1 MSGMSGMGAH
11 SPWRTMRS
19 FSTDP
24 ANKGKEIPAGTWKR
38 VVGYSDPYRRD
49 LTIFVALVVLSAA
62 AGVATPVLAG
72 DIVNV
77 ISSRSGTAGAV
88 IRLAS
93 IIAGLA
99 VFDALMS
106 LAQRWYSARI
116 GEGVI
121 YDLRT
126 QVYGHVQQMS
136 IAFFTRAQTG
146 ALVSRLNSDVLG
158 AQRAF
163 TSVLSGVISNVVGL
177 ILTVAVMLTLSWQ
190 ITVMSLVL
198 VPVFVFPARIVGRRL
213 QKITRESY
221 DLNASMSTTMTE
233 RFNVAGAMLVA
244 LFGRPDQEAESFRGR
259 AGRVRD
265 IGVISAMYGRVF
277 LAALTLVASLAGALV
292 YGVGGVLAVRGSLD
306 AGTVVSL
313 ALLLSR
319 LYGPLT
325 ALSNI
330 RVDVMSAL
338 VSFDRVFEV
347 LDLAPGIEERP
358 DAVVLPEGSRSLE
371 FDNVRFTYPSGDQ
384 VSLASLEDIAVL
396 DSKTATPVLHGVSF
410 SAAAGE
416 LIALVGQSGAG
427 KTTIANLIPRL
438 YDVSSGA
445 VLIGGSDIRQ
455 VTLQSLRSRIGM
467 VTQDAH
473 LFHDTIRANLAY
485 ANPGA
490 TDQQMRAA
498 ISDAQLLGLLESL
511 PDGLDTV
518 VGDRGHRL
526 SGGEKQR
533 MAIARLMLKGPDIV
547 ILDEA
552 TAHLDSE
559 SEAAVQLAL
568 ESALEGR
575 TSLVI
580 AHRLSTIRRA
590 DQILVVE
597 GGRIVE
603 SGRHDEL
610 LAAGTRYADLYRT
623 QFAGQEAQQA
633 RPVSR

>member
-1 MSGMSGMGAH
+1 MTSMGH
-11 SPWRTMRS
+11 MGSVSSWRAMRS
-19 FSTDP
+19 FSNDP
-24 ANKGKEIPAGTWKR
+24 ANKDKDIPAGTWKR
-38 VVGYSDPYRRD
+38 VIGYASPYRRD
-49 LTIFVALVVLSAA
+49 LTLFIGLVVLAA
-62 AGVATPVLAG
+62 IAGVATPVLAG

-77 ISSRSGTAGAV
+77 ISSDSGTTGTV

-126 QVYGHVQQMS
+126 QVYEHVQQMS

-163 TSVLSGVISNVVGL
+163 TSVLSGVISNIVGL
-177 ILTVAVMLTLSWQ
+177 VLTVAVMLTLSWQ
-190 ITVMSLVL
+190 ITLMSLVL
-198 VPVFVFPARIVGRRL
+198 LPVFIFPARIVGQRL

-221 DLNASMSTTMTE
+221 DLNASMNATMTE
-233 RFNVAGAMLVA
+233 RFNVAGALLVA
-244 LFGRPDQEAESFRGR
+244 LFGRPEQEAESFRGR

-265 IGVISAMYGRVF
+265 IGIVSAMYGRIFFV
-277 LAALTLVASLAGALV
+277 ALTLVASLAGALV
-292 YGVGGVLAVRGSLD
+292 YGVGGVLAVQGNLD

-347 LDLAPGIEERP
+347 LGLAPGIEERP
-358 DAVVLPEGSRSLE
+358 DARQLRAGSRSLE
-371 FDNVRFTYPSGDQ
+371 FDDVHFTYPSGEQ
-384 VSLASLEDIAVL
+384 VSLASLEDIAVV

-410 SAAAGE
+410 NAAPGD

-427 KTTIANLIPRL
+427 KTTIANLLPRL
-438 YDVSSGA
+438 YDVTSGA
-445 VLIGGSDIRQ
+445 VLIGGVDVRE

-485 ANPGA
+485 ARPEA
-490 TDQQMRAA
+490 TDQQMLIA
-498 ISDAQLLGLLESL
+498 IGDAQLAGLLESL

-533 MAIARLMLKGPDIV
+533 MAIARLLLKEPDIV

-568 ESALEGR
+568 ESALADR

-597 GGRIVE
+597 NGRIVE
-603 SGRHDEL
+603 SGRHEEL
-610 LAAGTRYADLYRT
+610 LAKGARYADLYRT
-623 QFAGQEAQQA
+623 QFAAQEPRSIAA
-633 RPVSR
+633 T

>member
-1 MSGMSGMGAH
+1 
-11 SPWRTMRS
+11 MRS
-19 FSTDP
+19 FSSDP
-24 ANKGKEIPAGTWKR
+24 ANKDKDIPAGTWRR
-38 VVGYSDPYRRD
+38 VIGYATPYRRD
-49 LTIFVALVVLSAA
+49 LIIFVGLVVLAA
-62 AGVATPVLAG
+62 IAGVATPVLAG

-77 ISSRSGTAGAV
+77 ISSDSGTTGAV

-126 QVYGHVQQMS
+126 QVYEHVQQMS

-163 TSVLSGVISNVVGL
+163 TSVLSGVISNIVGL
-177 ILTVAVMLTLSWQ
+177 VLTVGVMLTLSWQ
-190 ITVMSLVL
+190 ITLMSLVL
-198 VPVFVFPARIVGRRL
+198 LPVFIFPARIVGRRL

-221 DLNASMSTTMTE
+221 DLNASMNATMTE
-233 RFNVAGAMLVA
+233 RFNVAGALLVA
-244 LFGRPDQEAESFRGR
+244 LFGRPQQEADSFRGR

-265 IGVISAMYGRVF
+265 IGIVSAMYGRIFFV
-277 LAALTLVASLAGALV
+277 ALTLVASLAAALV
-292 YGVGGVLAVRGSLD
+292 YGVGGVLAVQGDLD

-347 LDLAPGIEERP
+347 LDLKPGIEEHPRA
-358 DAVVLPEGSRSLE
+358 AVLAPGSRSLE
-371 FDNVRFTYPSGDQ
+371 FDDVHFTYPSGEE
-384 VSLASLEDIAVL
+384 VSLASLEDVAII
-396 DSKTATPVLHGVSF
+396 DSKTSTPVLHGVSF
-410 SAAAGE
+410 QAAPGE

-438 YDVSSGA
+438 YDVTSGA
-445 VLIGGSDIRQ
+445 VLVGGIDIRR
-455 VTLQSLRSRIGM
+455 VTLASLRSRIGM

-485 ANPGA
+485 ARPEA
-490 TDQQMRAA
+490 TDDEMRLA
-498 ISDAQLLGLLESL
+498 IRDAQLQGLLESL

-533 MAIARLMLKGPDIV
+533 MAIARLLLKEPDIV

-559 SEAAVQLAL
+559 SEAGVQRAL
-568 ESALEGR
+568 ESALIGR

-597 GGRIVE
+597 NGRIVE
-603 SGRHDEL
+603 AGHHQEL
-610 LAAGTRYADLYRT
+610 LAAGSRYADLYQT
-623 QFAGQEAQQA
+623 QFADQEP
-633 RPVSR
+633 RPIAAI

>member
-1 MSGMSGMGAH
+1 MTSMGH
-11 SPWRTMRS
+11 MGSVSSWRAMRS
-19 FSTDP
+19 FSNDP
-24 ANKGKEIPAGTWKR
+24 ANKDKDIPAGTWKR
-38 VVGYSDPYRRD
+38 VIGYASPYRRD
-49 LTIFVALVVLSAA
+49 LTLFIGLVVLAA
-62 AGVATPVLAG
+62 IAGVATPVLAG

-77 ISSRSGTAGAV
+77 ISSDSGTTGTV

-126 QVYGHVQQMS
+126 QVYEHVQQMS

-163 TSVLSGVISNVVGL
+163 TSVLSGVISNIVGL
-177 ILTVAVMLTLSWQ
+177 VLTVAVMLTLSWQ
-190 ITVMSLVL
+190 ITLMSLVL
-198 VPVFVFPARIVGRRL
+198 LPVFIFPARIVGQRL

-221 DLNASMSTTMTE
+221 DLNASMNATMTE
-233 RFNVAGAMLVA
+233 RFNVAGALLVA
-244 LFGRPDQEAESFRGR
+244 LFGRPEQEAESFRGR

-265 IGVISAMYGRVF
+265 IGIVSAMYGRIFFV
-277 LAALTLVASLAGALV
+277 ALTLVASLAGALV
-292 YGVGGVLAVRGSLD
+292 YGVGGVLAVQGNLD

-347 LDLAPGIEERP
+347 LNLAPGIEERP
-358 DAVVLPEGSRSLE
+358 DARQLRAGSRSLE
-371 FDNVRFTYPSGDQ
+371 FDDVHFTYPSGEQ
-384 VSLASLEDIAVL
+384 VSLASLEDIAVV

-410 SAAAGE
+410 NAAPGD

-427 KTTIANLIPRL
+427 KTTIANLLPRL
-438 YDVSSGA
+438 YDVTSGA
-445 VLIGGSDIRQ
+445 VLIGGVDVRE

-485 ANPGA
+485 ARPEA
-490 TDQQMRAA
+490 TDQQMLIA
-498 ISDAQLLGLLESL
+498 IGDAQLAGLLESL

-533 MAIARLMLKGPDIV
+533 MAIARLLLKEPDIV

-568 ESALEGR
+568 ESALADR

-590 DQILVVE
+590 NQILVVE
-597 GGRIVE
+597 NGRIVE
-603 SGRHDEL
+603 SGRHEEL
-610 LAAGTRYADLYRT
+610 LAKGARYADLYRT
-623 QFAGQEAQQA
+623 QFAAQEPRGVAA
-633 RPVSR
+633 I

>member
-1 MSGMSGMGAH
+1 MGHMGAV
-11 SPWRTMRS
+11 SSWRAMRS
-19 FSTDP
+19 FSSDP
-24 ANKGKEIPAGTWKR
+24 ANKDKDIPAGTWKR
-38 VVGYSDPYRRD
+38 VMGYASPYRRD
-49 LTIFVALVVLSAA
+49 LTLFIGMVVLAA
-62 AGVATPVLAG
+62 IAGVATPVLAG

-77 ISSRSGTAGAV
+77 ISSDSGTTGAV
-88 IRLAS
+88 IKLAS

-126 QVYGHVQQMS
+126 QVYEHVQQMS

-163 TSVLSGVISNVVGL
+163 TSVLSGVISNIVGL
-177 ILTVAVMLTLSWQ
+177 VLTVAVMLTLSWQ
-190 ITVMSLVL
+190 ITLMSLIL
-198 VPVFVFPARIVGRRL
+198 LPVFIFPARIVGQRL

-221 DLNASMSTTMTE
+221 DLNASMNATMTE

-244 LFGRPDQEAESFRGR
+244 LFGRPEQEAESFRGR

-265 IGVISAMYGRVF
+265 IGIVSAMYGRIFFV
-277 LAALTLVASLAGALV
+277 ALTLVASLAAALV
-292 YGVGGVLAVRGSLD
+292 YGVGGVLAVQGDLD

-347 LDLAPGIEERP
+347 LDLAPGIDERP
-358 DAVVLPEGSRSLE
+358 DARQLQAGSRSLE
-371 FDNVRFTYPSGDQ
+371 FDDVHFTYPSGEQ

-396 DSKTATPVLHGVSF
+396 DSKTSTPVLHGVSF
-410 SAAAGE
+410 SAAPGD

-438 YDVSSGA
+438 YDVTHGA
-445 VLIGGSDIRQ
+445 VLIGGIDIRQ

-467 VTQDAH
+467 VTQEAH
-473 LFHDTIRANLAY
+473 LFHDTIRTNLAY
-485 ANPGA
+485 ARPGA
-490 TDQQMRAA
+490 SDMEMLSA
-498 ISDAQLLGLLESL
+498 IRDAQLEGLLDSL

-533 MAIARLMLKGPDIV
+533 MAIARLLLKEPDIV

-568 ESALEGR
+568 ESALVGR
-575 TSLVI
+575 TSVVI

-590 DQILVVE
+590 DQILVVDN
-597 GGRIVE
+597 GRIVE
-603 SGRHDEL
+603 SGRHEDL
-610 LAAGTRYADLYRT
+610 LTAGARYADLYRT
-623 QFAGQEAQQA
+623 QFAAQEPRSTVAL
-633 RPVSR
+633 

>member
-1 MSGMSGMGAH
+1 
-11 SPWRTMRS
+11 MRS

-24 ANKGKEIPAGTWKR
+24 ADKQKQLPPGTWKR
-38 VVGYSDPYRRD
+38 VLGYAAPYRRD
-49 LTIFVALVVLSAA
+49 LVIFISLVVLAA
-62 AGVATPVLAG
+62 VAGVATPVLAG

-77 ISSRSGTAGAV
+77 ISSESGTTVAV

-126 QVYGHVQQMS
+126 QVYEHVQQMS

-177 ILTVAVMLTLSWQ
+177 VLTVGVMLTLSWQ
-190 ITVMSLVL
+190 ITVMSLIL
-198 VPVFVFPARIVGRRL
+198 LPVFIFPARIVGRRL

-221 DLNASMSTTMTE
+221 DLDASMNATMTE
-233 RFNVAGAMLVA
+233 RFNVAGALLVA
-244 LFGRPDQEAESFRGR
+244 LFGRPEQEAESFRGR

-265 IGVISAMYGRVF
+265 IGIVSAMYGRIFFV
-277 LAALTLVASLAGALV
+277 ALSLVASLAAALV
-292 YGVGGVLAVRGSLD
+292 YGVGGVLAVQGNLD

-330 RVDVMSAL
+330 RVDLMSTL

-347 LDLAPGIEERP
+347 LDLAPGIEQHP
-358 DAVVLPEGSRSLE
+358 DAVDLTPGSRSVE
-371 FDNVRFTYPSGDQ
+371 FDNVHFTYPSGDE
-384 VSLASLEDIAVL
+384 VSLASLEDIAVV
-396 DSKTATPVLHGVSF
+396 DSKTSTPVLHGVSF
-410 SAAAGE
+410 NAAPGE

-438 YDVSSGA
+438 YDVSAGA
-445 VLIGGSDIRQ
+445 VLVGGTDIRR
-455 VTLQSLRSRIGM
+455 VTLSSLRARIGM

-485 ANPGA
+485 ARPEA
-490 TDQQMRAA
+490 TDAEMRAA
-498 ISDAQLLGLLESL
+498 VRDAQLQGLLDSL

-533 MAIARLMLKGPDIV
+533 MAIARLLLKAPDIV

-568 ESALEGR
+568 ESALVGR

-597 GGRIVE
+597 NGRIAE
-603 SGRHDEL
+603 AGRHEDL
-610 LAAGTRYADLYRT
+610 LAAGSRYADLYRT
-623 QFAGQEAQQA
+623 QFADQEP
-633 RPVSR
+633 RPIAVL

>member
-1 MSGMSGMGAH
+1 
-11 SPWRTMRS
+11 MRS
-19 FSTDP
+19 FSSDP
-24 ANKGKEIPAGTWKR
+24 ANKDKDIPAGTWKR
-38 VVGYSDPYRRD
+38 VMGYAGPYRRD
-49 LTIFVALVVLSAA
+49 LTLFIGLVVLAA
-62 AGVATPVLAG
+62 IAGVATPVLAG

-77 ISSRSGTAGAV
+77 ISSDSGTTGAV

-126 QVYGHVQQMS
+126 QVYEHVQQMS

-177 ILTVAVMLTLSWQ
+177 VLTVGVMLTLSWQ
-190 ITVMSLVL
+190 ITLMSLVL
-198 VPVFVFPARIVGRRL
+198 LPVFIFPARIVGRRL

-221 DLNASMSTTMTE
+221 DLNASMNATMTE
-233 RFNVAGAMLVA
+233 RFNVAGALLVA
-244 LFGRPDQEAESFRGR
+244 LFGRPQQEAESFRGR

-265 IGVISAMYGRVF
+265 IGIVSAMYGRIFFV
-277 LAALTLVASLAGALV
+277 ALTLVASLAAALV
-292 YGVGGVLAVRGSLD
+292 YGVGGVLAVQGNLD

-347 LDLAPGIEERP
+347 LDLAPGIEERS
-358 DAVVLPEGSRSLE
+358 DARQLQAGSRSLE
-371 FDNVRFTYPSGDQ
+371 FDDVHFTYPSGEQ

-410 SAAAGE
+410 RAAPGE

-445 VLIGGSDIRQ
+445 VLIGGIDIRQ

-467 VTQDAH
+467 VTQEAH

-485 ANPGA
+485 ARPGA
-490 TDQQMRAA
+490 NDVEMLTTIR
-498 ISDAQLLGLLESL
+498 DAQLEGLLDSL

-533 MAIARLMLKGPDIV
+533 MAIARLLLKEPDIV

-568 ESALEGR
+568 ESALAGR
-575 TSLVI
+575 TSVVI

-597 GGRIVE
+597 NGRIVE
-603 SGRHDEL
+603 SGRHADL
-610 LAAGTRYADLYRT
+610 LAAGARYADLYRT
-623 QFAGQEAQQA
+623 QFADQEP
-633 RPVSR
+633 RPIAAL

>member
-1 MSGMSGMGAH
+1 MTSMGHMSSG
-11 SPWRTMRS
+11 SSWRAMRS
-19 FSTDP
+19 FSNDP
-24 ANKGKEIPAGTWKR
+24 ADKDKEIPAGTWKR
-38 VVGYSDPYRRD
+38 VIGYAGPYRRD
-49 LTIFVALVVLSAA
+49 LALFIGLVILAA
-62 AGVATPVLAG
+62 IAGVATPVLAG

-77 ISSRSGTAGAV
+77 ISSDAGSTGAV

-99 VFDALMS
+99 LFDALMS

-126 QVYGHVQQMS
+126 QVYEHVQQMS

-163 TSVLSGVISNVVGL
+163 TSILSGVISNVVGL
-177 ILTVAVMLTLSWQ
+177 VLTVGVMLTLSWQ
-190 ITVMSLVL
+190 ITLMSLIL
-198 VPVFVFPARIVGRRL
+198 LPVFIFPARIVGRRL
-213 QKITRESY
+213 QKITREGY
-221 DLNASMSTTMTE
+221 DLNASMNATMTE
-233 RFNVAGAMLVA
+233 RFNVSGALLVA
-244 LFGRPDQEAESFRGR
+244 LFGRPAQEAESFRGR

-265 IGVISAMYGRVF
+265 IGIVSAMYGRVF
-277 LAALTLVASLAGALV
+277 FVALTLVASLAAALV
-292 YGVGGVLAVRGSLD
+292 YGVGGVLAVQGQLD

-347 LDLAPGIEERP
+347 LDLSPGIEERA
-358 DAVVLPEGSRSLE
+358 DAMELRAGSRSVE
-371 FDNVRFTYPSGDQ
+371 FDDVHFTYPSGEE
-384 VSLASLEDIAVL
+384 VSLASLEDIAVI
-396 DSKTATPVLHGVSF
+396 DSKTQTPVLHGVSF
-410 SAAAGE
+410 SAEPGD

-438 YDVSSGA
+438 YDVNSGA
-445 VLIGGSDIRQ
+445 VLIGGIDIRQ
-455 VTLQSLRSRIGM
+455 VTLQSLRARIGM

-485 ANPGA
+485 ARPEA
-490 TDQQMRAA
+490 TDQEMLAA
-498 ISDAQLLGLLESL
+498 ARDAQLTGLLESL

-533 MAIARLMLKGPDIV
+533 MAIARLLLKQPDIV

-568 ESALEGR
+568 ESALIGR
-575 TSLVI
+575 TSVVI

-597 GGRIVE
+597 DGRIVE
-603 SGRHDEL
+603 SGRHEEL
-610 LAAGTRYADLYRT
+610 LAAGSRYADLYRT
-623 QFAGQEAQQA
+623 QFAEQEA
-633 RPVSR
+633 RPIAAL

>member
-1 MSGMSGMGAH
+1 MAGVSS
-11 SPWRTMRS
+11 WRAMRS

-24 ANKGKEIPAGTWKR
+24 ADQDKDIPAGTWRR
-38 VVGYSDPYRRD
+38 VFGYATPYRRD
-49 LTIFVALVVLSAA
+49 LTIFIILVVLASI

-77 ISSRSGTAGAV
+77 ISSDSGSTGAV

-126 QVYGHVQQMS
+126 QVYEHVQQMS

-146 ALVSRLNSDVLG
+146 ALVNRLNSDVLG

-177 ILTVAVMLTLSWQ
+177 VLTVGVMLTLSWQ
-190 ITVMSLVL
+190 ITLMSLIL
-198 VPVFVFPARIVGRRL
+198 LPVFIFPARIVGRRL

-221 DLNASMSTTMTE
+221 DLNASMNATMTE
-233 RFNVAGAMLVA
+233 RFNVAGALLVA
-244 LFGRPDQEAESFRGR
+244 LFGRPQQEAESFRGR

-265 IGVISAMYGRVF
+265 IGVVSAMYGRIFFV
-277 LAALTLVASLAGALV
+277 ALTLVASLAAALV
-292 YGVGGVLAVRGSLD
+292 YGVGGVLAVQGSLD

-347 LDLAPGIEERP
+347 LDLRPGIEDHP
-358 DAVVLPEGSRSLE
+358 GAVDLPVGSRSLE
-371 FDNVRFTYPSGDQ
+371 FEDVRFTYPSGEE
-384 VSLASLEDIAVL
+384 VSLASLEDIAVI
-396 DSKTATPVLHGVSF
+396 DSKTSTPVLHGVSF
-410 SAAAGE
+410 TAAPGQ

-438 YDVSSGA
+438 YDVTSGA
-445 VLIGGSDIRQ
+445 VLVGGVDIRR
-455 VTLQSLRSRIGM
+455 VRLSSLRSRIGM

-473 LFHDTIRANLAY
+473 MFHDTIRANLSY
-485 ANPGA
+485 ARPEA
-490 TDQQMRAA
+490 TDEEMRAA
-498 ISDAQLLGLLESL
+498 IRDAQLEGLLETL

-518 VGDRGHRL
+518 LGDRGHRL

-533 MAIARLMLKGPDIV
+533 MAIARLLLKEPDIV

-568 ESALEGR
+568 ESALIGR

-590 DQILVVE
+590 DQILVAE
-597 GGRIVE
+597 NGRIVE

-610 LAAGTRYADLYRT
+610 LAQGARYADLYRT
-623 QFAGQEAQQA
+623 QFAAQEPRPMPA
-633 RPVSR
+633 R

>member
-1 MSGMSGMGAH
+1 MTSMGH
-11 SPWRTMRS
+11 MGSVSSWRAMRS
-19 FSTDP
+19 FSSDP
-24 ANKGKEIPAGTWKR
+24 ANQEKDIPAGTWKR
-38 VVGYSDPYRRD
+38 VFGYASPYRRD
-49 LTIFVALVVLSAA
+49 LTIFIALVVLAA
-62 AGVATPVLAG
+62 IAGVATPVLAG

-77 ISSRSGTAGAV
+77 ISSDSGTAGAV

-93 IIAGLA
+93 IIAALA

-126 QVYGHVQQMS
+126 QVYEHVQQMS

-177 ILTVAVMLTLSWQ
+177 VLTVGVMLTLSWQ
-190 ITVMSLVL
+190 ITLMSLVL
-198 VPVFVFPARIVGRRL
+198 LPVFIFPARIVGRRL

-221 DLNASMSTTMTE
+221 DLNASMNATMTE
-233 RFNVAGAMLVA
+233 RFNVAGALLVA
-244 LFGRPDQEAESFRGR
+244 LFGRPEQEAESFRGR

-265 IGVISAMYGRVF
+265 IGIVSAMYGRIFFV
-277 LAALTLVASLAGALV
+277 ALTLVAALAAALV
-292 YGVGGVLAVRGSLD
+292 YGVGGVLAVQGNLD

-330 RVDVMSAL
+330 RVDIMSAL

-347 LDLAPGIEERP
+347 LDLKPGIEEHP
-358 DAVVLPEGSRSLE
+358 DAVVLAPGSRSLE
-371 FDNVRFTYPSGDQ
+371 FDSVRFTYPSGEE
-384 VSLASLEDIAVL
+384 VSLASLEDIAVV
-396 DSKTATPVLHGVSF
+396 DSKTSNPVLHGVSF
-410 SAAAGE
+410 SAGPGE

-438 YDVSSGA
+438 YDVTSGA
-445 VLIGGSDIRQ
+445 VLVGGIDIRR
-455 VTLQSLRSRIGM
+455 VTLASLRSRIGM

-485 ANPGA
+485 ARPDSSDA
-490 TDQQMRAA
+490 EMRAA
-498 ISDAQLLGLLESL
+498 IGDAQLQGLLDSL

-533 MAIARLMLKGPDIV
+533 MAIARLLLKEPDIV

-568 ESALEGR
+568 ESALVGR

-597 GGRIVE
+597 NGRIVE

-623 QFAGQEAQQA
+623 QFADQEP
-633 RPVSR
+633 RPIAAI

>member
-1 MSGMSGMGAH
+1 MTGMGHMGAV
-11 SPWRTMRS
+11 SSWRAMRS
-19 FSTDP
+19 FSSDP
-24 ANKGKEIPAGTWKR
+24 ANKDKDIPAGTWKR
-38 VVGYSDPYRRD
+38 VMGYASPYRRD
-49 LTIFVALVVLSAA
+49 LTLFIGMVVLAA
-62 AGVATPVLAG
+62 IAGVATPVLAG

-77 ISSRSGTAGAV
+77 ISSDSGTTGAV
-88 IRLAS
+88 IKLAS

-126 QVYGHVQQMS
+126 QVYEHVQQMS

-163 TSVLSGVISNVVGL
+163 TSVLSGVISNIVGL
-177 ILTVAVMLTLSWQ
+177 VLTVAVMLTLSWQ
-190 ITVMSLVL
+190 ITLMSLIL
-198 VPVFVFPARIVGRRL
+198 LPVFIFPARIVGQRL

-221 DLNASMSTTMTE
+221 DLNASMNATMTE

-244 LFGRPDQEAESFRGR
+244 LFGRPEQEAESFRGR

-265 IGVISAMYGRVF
+265 IGIVSAMYGRIFFV
-277 LAALTLVASLAGALV
+277 ALTLVASLAAALV
-292 YGVGGVLAVRGSLD
+292 YGVGGVLAVQGDLD

-347 LDLAPGIEERP
+347 LDLAPGIDERP
-358 DAVVLPEGSRSLE
+358 DARQLQAGSRSLE
-371 FDNVRFTYPSGDQ
+371 FDDVHFTYPSGEQ

-396 DSKTATPVLHGVSF
+396 DSKTSTPVLHGVSF
-410 SAAAGE
+410 SAAPGD

-438 YDVSSGA
+438 YDVTHGA
-445 VLIGGSDIRQ
+445 VLIGGIDIRQ

-467 VTQDAH
+467 VTQEAH

-485 ANPGA
+485 ARPGA
-490 TDQQMRAA
+490 SDMEMLSA
-498 ISDAQLLGLLESL
+498 IRDAQLEGLLDSL

-533 MAIARLMLKGPDIV
+533 MAIARLLLKEPDIV

-568 ESALEGR
+568 ESALVGR
-575 TSLVI
+575 TSVVI

-590 DQILVVE
+590 DQILVVDN
-597 GGRIVE
+597 GRIVE
-603 SGRHDEL
+603 SGRHEDL
-610 LAAGTRYADLYRT
+610 LTAGARYADLYRT
-623 QFAGQEAQQA
+623 QFAAQEPRSTVAL
-633 RPVSR
+633 

>member
-1 MSGMSGMGAH
+1 MTGMGSVGSA
-11 SPWRTMRS
+11 SSWRTMHS
-19 FSTDP
+19 FSSDP
-24 ANKGKEIPAGTWKR
+24 ANKSKDIPAGTWRR
-38 VVGYSDPYRRD
+38 VLGYAGPYRRD
-49 LTIFVALVVLSAA
+49 LILFIGLVVLAA
-62 AGVATPVLAG
+62 IAGVATPVLAG

-77 ISSRSGTAGAV
+77 ISSDSGTTGTV

-106 LAQRWYSARI
+106 LSQRWYSARI

-126 QVYGHVQQMS
+126 QVYEHVQQMS

-163 TSVLSGVISNVVGL
+163 TSVLSGIISNIVGL
-177 ILTVAVMLTLSWQ
+177 VLTVGVMLTLSWQ
-190 ITVMSLVL
+190 ITLMALVL
-198 VPVFVFPARIVGRRL
+198 LPVFIFPARVVGRRL

-221 DLNASMSTTMTE
+221 DLNASMSATMTE

-244 LFGRPDQEAESFRGR
+244 LFGRPEQEAESFRGR

-265 IGVISAMYGRVF
+265 IGIVSAMYGRVF
-277 LAALTLVASLAGALV
+277 LVALTLVASLAAALV
-292 YGVGGVLAVRGSLD
+292 YGVGGVLAVQGNLD

-347 LDLAPGIEERP
+347 LDLAPGIEEHP
-358 DAVVLPEGSRSLE
+358 NAVALPVGSRSLE
-371 FDNVRFTYPSGDQ
+371 FDNVRFTYPSGEQ

-396 DSKTATPVLHGVSF
+396 DAKTSTSVLHGVSF
-410 SAAAGE
+410 TAAPGQ

-445 VLIGGSDIRQ
+445 VLVGGMDIRR
-455 VTLQSLRSRIGM
+455 VTLGSLRSRIGM

-485 ANPGA
+485 ARPEA
-490 TDQQMRAA
+490 TDVEMRNALR
-498 ISDAQLLGLLESL
+498 DAQLDGLLESL

-533 MAIARLMLKGPDIV
+533 MAIARLLLKAPDIV

-568 ESALEGR
+568 ESALAGR
-575 TSLVI
+575 TSVVI

-590 DQILVVE
+590 DQILVIE
-597 GGRIVE
+597 NGRIVE
-603 SGRHDEL
+603 SGGHEQL
-610 LAAGTRYADLYRT
+610 LAAGSHYADLYRT
-623 QFAGQEAQQA
+623 QFADQEPRPIGA
-633 RPVSR
+633 R

>member
-1 MSGMSGMGAH
+1 VSGMGH
-11 SPWRTMRS
+11 MGGGSSWRTMRS
-19 FSTDP
+19 FSSDP
-24 ANKGKEIPAGTWKR
+24 ADKDKDIPAGTWKR
-38 VVGYSDPYRRD
+38 VFGYATPYRRD
-49 LTIFVALVVLSAA
+49 LAIFIFLVVLSAI

-77 ISSRSGTAGAV
+77 ISSDSGTTGAV

-126 QVYGHVQQMS
+126 QVYEHVQQMS

-177 ILTVAVMLTLSWQ
+177 VLTVGVMLTLSWQ
-190 ITVMSLVL
+190 ITLMSLIL
-198 VPVFVFPARIVGRRL
+198 LPVFIFPARIVGRRL
-213 QKITRESY
+213 QQLTREGY
-221 DLNASMSTTMTE
+221 DLNASMNATMTE
-233 RFNVAGAMLVA
+233 RFNVAGALLVA
-244 LFGRPDQEAESFRGR
+244 LFGRPAQEAESFRGR

-265 IGVISAMYGRVF
+265 IGIVSAMYGRIFFV
-277 LAALTLVASLAGALV
+277 ALTLVASLAAALV
-292 YGVGGVLAVRGSLD
+292 YGVGGVLAVQGSLD

-347 LDLAPGIEERP
+347 LDLAPGIAEHP
-358 DAVVLPEGSRSLE
+358 QAVDLPVGSRSLE
-371 FDNVRFTYPSGDQ
+371 FEDVRFTYPSGEE
-384 VSLASLEDIAVL
+384 VSLASLEDIAVV
-396 DSKTATPVLHGVSF
+396 DSKTSTPVLHGVSF
-410 SAAAGE
+410 TAAPGE

-438 YDVSSGA
+438 YDVTSGA
-445 VLIGGSDIRQ
+445 VLVGGIDIRR
-455 VTLQSLRSRIGM
+455 VRLSSLRSRIGM

-473 LFHDTIRANLAY
+473 MFHDTIRANLVY
-485 ANPGA
+485 ARPQA
-490 TDQQMRAA
+490 SDAEMRAA
-498 ISDAQLLGLLESL
+498 IRDAQLEGLLDSL

-533 MAIARLMLKGPDIV
+533 MAIARLLLKEPDIV

-568 ESALEGR
+568 ESALLGR

-590 DQILVVE
+590 DKILVVE
-597 GGRIVE
+597 NGRIVE

-610 LAAGTRYADLYRT
+610 LAEGARYADLYRT
-623 QFAGQEAQQA
+623 QFAGQEPRPLAA
-633 RPVSR
+633 R

>member
-1 MSGMSGMGAH
+1 VTSMGH
-11 SPWRTMRS
+11 MGSVSSWRAMRS
-19 FSTDP
+19 FSSDP
-24 ANKGKEIPAGTWKR
+24 ANQEKDIPAGTWKR
-38 VVGYSDPYRRD
+38 VFGYASPYRRD
-49 LTIFVALVVLSAA
+49 LTIFIALVVLAA
-62 AGVATPVLAG
+62 IAGVATPVLAG

-77 ISSRSGTAGAV
+77 ISSDSGTAGAV

-93 IIAGLA
+93 IIAALA

-126 QVYGHVQQMS
+126 QVYEHVQQMS

-177 ILTVAVMLTLSWQ
+177 VLTVGVMLTLSWQ
-190 ITVMSLVL
+190 ITLMSLVL
-198 VPVFVFPARIVGRRL
+198 LPVFIFPARIVGRRL

-221 DLNASMSTTMTE
+221 DLNASMNATMTE
-233 RFNVAGAMLVA
+233 RFNVAGALLVA
-244 LFGRPDQEAESFRGR
+244 LFGRPEQEAESFRGR

-265 IGVISAMYGRVF
+265 IGIVSAMYGRIFFV
-277 LAALTLVASLAGALV
+277 ALTLVAALAAALV
-292 YGVGGVLAVRGSLD
+292 YGVGGVLAVQGNLD

-330 RVDVMSAL
+330 RVDIMSAL

-347 LDLAPGIEERP
+347 LDLKPGIEEHP
-358 DAVVLPEGSRSLE
+358 DAVVLAPGSRSLE
-371 FDNVRFTYPSGDQ
+371 FDSVRFTYPSGEE
-384 VSLASLEDIAVL
+384 VSLASLEDIAVV
-396 DSKTATPVLHGVSF
+396 DSKTSNPVLHGVSF
-410 SAAAGE
+410 SAGPGE

-438 YDVSSGA
+438 YDVTSGA
-445 VLIGGSDIRQ
+445 VLVGGIDIRR
-455 VTLQSLRSRIGM
+455 VTLASLRSRIGM

-485 ANPGA
+485 ARPDSSDA
-490 TDQQMRAA
+490 EMRAA
-498 ISDAQLLGLLESL
+498 IGDAQLQGLLDSL

-533 MAIARLMLKGPDIV
+533 MAIARLLLKEPDIV

-568 ESALEGR
+568 ESALVGR

-597 GGRIVE
+597 NGRIVE

-623 QFAGQEAQQA
+623 QFADQEP
-633 RPVSR
+633 RPIAAI

>member
-1 MSGMSGMGAH
+1 MTNVGHMGGV
-11 SPWRTMRS
+11 SSWRAMRS

-24 ANKGKEIPAGTWKR
+24 ADQDKDIPAGTWRR
-38 VVGYSDPYRRD
+38 VFGYATPYRRD
-49 LTIFVALVVLSAA
+49 LTIFIILVVLASI

-77 ISSRSGTAGAV
+77 ISSDSGSTGAV

-126 QVYGHVQQMS
+126 QVYEHVQQMS

-146 ALVSRLNSDVLG
+146 ALVNRLNSDVLG

-177 ILTVAVMLTLSWQ
+177 VLTVGVMLTLSWQ
-190 ITVMSLVL
+190 ITLMSLIL
-198 VPVFVFPARIVGRRL
+198 LPVFIFPARIVGRRL

-221 DLNASMSTTMTE
+221 DLNASMNATMTE
-233 RFNVAGAMLVA
+233 RFNVAGALLVA
-244 LFGRPDQEAESFRGR
+244 LFGRPQQEAESFRGR

-265 IGVISAMYGRVF
+265 IGVVSAMYGRIFFV
-277 LAALTLVASLAGALV
+277 ALTLVASLAAALV
-292 YGVGGVLAVRGSLD
+292 YGVGGVLAVQGSLD

-347 LDLAPGIEERP
+347 LDLRPGIEDHP
-358 DAVVLPEGSRSLE
+358 GAVDLPVGSRSLE
-371 FDNVRFTYPSGDQ
+371 FEDVRFTYPSGEE
-384 VSLASLEDIAVL
+384 VSLASLEDIAVI
-396 DSKTATPVLHGVSF
+396 DSKTSTPVLHGVSF
-410 SAAAGE
+410 TAAPGQ

-438 YDVSSGA
+438 YDVTSGA
-445 VLIGGSDIRQ
+445 VLVGGVDIRR
-455 VTLQSLRSRIGM
+455 VRLSSLRSRIGM

-473 LFHDTIRANLAY
+473 MFHDTIRANLSY
-485 ANPGA
+485 ARPEA
-490 TDQQMRAA
+490 TDEEMRAA
-498 ISDAQLLGLLESL
+498 IRDAQLEGLLETL

-518 VGDRGHRL
+518 LGDRGHRL

-533 MAIARLMLKGPDIV
+533 MAIARLLLKEPDIV

-568 ESALEGR
+568 ESALIGR

-590 DQILVVE
+590 DQILVAE
-597 GGRIVE
+597 NGRIVE

-610 LAAGTRYADLYRT
+610 LAQGARYADLYRT
-623 QFAGQEAQQA
+623 QFAAQEPRPMPA
-633 RPVSR
+633 R

>member
-1 MSGMSGMGAH
+1 MSGMGTMGTM
-11 SPWRTMRS
+11 SSWRAMRS
-19 FSTDP
+19 FSNDP
-24 ANKGKEIPAGTWKR
+24 ADKDKDIPPGTWRR
-38 VVGYSDPYRRD
+38 VMRYAGPYRRD
-49 LTIFVALVVLSAA
+49 LTIFIGLVVLAA
-62 AGVATPVLAG
+62 IAGVATPVLAG

-77 ISSRSGTAGAV
+77 ISSDSGTAAAV

-126 QVYGHVQQMS
+126 QVYEHVQQMS

-177 ILTVAVMLTLSWQ
+177 VLTVGVMLTLSWQ
-190 ITVMSLVL
+190 ITLMSLVL
-198 VPVFVFPARIVGRRL
+198 LPVFIFPARIVGRRL

-221 DLNASMSTTMTE
+221 DLNASMNATMTE
-233 RFNVAGAMLVA
+233 RFNVAGALLVA
-244 LFGRPDQEAESFRGR
+244 LFGRPEQEADSFRGR

-265 IGVISAMYGRVF
+265 IGIVSAMYGRIFFV
-277 LAALTLVASLAGALV
+277 ALTLVASLAAALV
-292 YGVGGVLAVRGSLD
+292 YGVGGVLAVQGNLD

-358 DAVVLPEGSRSLE
+358 DARELRAGSRSLE
-371 FDNVRFTYPSGDQ
+371 FDDVHFTYPSGEQ
-384 VSLASLEDIAVL
+384 VSLASLEDIAVA

-410 SAAAGE
+410 SAAPGE

-438 YDVSSGA
+438 YDVTSGA
-445 VLIGGSDIRQ
+445 VLIGGIDIRQ
-455 VTLQSLRSRIGM
+455 VTLKSLRSRIGM

-485 ANPGA
+485 ARPEASEQDMLTAVGE
-490 TDQQMRAA
+490 
-498 ISDAQLLGLLESL
+498 AQLAGLLDSL

-533 MAIARLMLKGPDIV
+533 MAIARLLLKQPDIV

-568 ESALEGR
+568 ESALVGR

-597 GGRIVE
+597 NGRIVE
-603 SGRHDEL
+603 SGRHDDL
-610 LAAGTRYADLYRT
+610 LSAGARYADLYRT
-623 QFAGQEAQQA
+623 QFTEQEPREIVA
-633 RPVSR
+633 S

>member
-1 MSGMSGMGAH
+1 MSS
-11 SPWRTMRS
+11 WRAMRS

-24 ANKGKEIPAGTWKR
+24 ADKDKEIPAGTWRR
-38 VVGYSDPYRRD
+38 VLGYATPYRRD
-49 LTIFVALVVLSAA
+49 LAIFIGLVVLAA
-62 AGVATPVLAG
+62 VAGVATPVLAG

-77 ISSRSGTAGAV
+77 ISSDSGSAGAV
-88 IRLAS
+88 IRLAA

-126 QVYGHVQQMS
+126 QVYEHVQQMS
-136 IAFFTRAQTG
+136 IAFFTRTQTG

-163 TSVLSGVISNVVGL
+163 TSVLSGVISNAVGL
-177 ILTVAVMLTLSWQ
+177 VLTVGVMLTLSWQ
-190 ITVMSLVL
+190 ITVMSLIL
-198 VPVFVFPARIVGRRL
+198 LPVFIFPARIVGRRL

-221 DLNASMSTTMTE
+221 DLDASMNATMTE
-233 RFNVAGAMLVA
+233 RFNVAGALLVA
-244 LFGRPDQEAESFRGR
+244 LFGRPEQEAESFRGR

-265 IGVISAMYGRVF
+265 IGIVSAMYGRIFFV
-277 LAALTLVASLAGALV
+277 ALSLVASLAAALV
-292 YGVGGVLAVRGSLD
+292 YGVGGVLAVQGNLD

-330 RVDVMSAL
+330 RVDLMSTV

-347 LDLAPGIEERP
+347 LDLAPGIEEHR
-358 DAVVLPEGSRSLE
+358 DALTLLPGSRSVE
-371 FDNVRFTYPSGDQ
+371 FDNVHFTYPSGDE
-384 VSLASLEDIAVL
+384 VSLASLEDIAVV
-396 DSKTATPVLHGVSF
+396 DSKTSTPVLHGVSF
-410 SAAAGE
+410 NAEPGQ

-438 YDVSSGA
+438 YDVTAGA
-445 VLIGGSDIRQ
+445 VLVGGTDIRR
-455 VTLQSLRSRIGM
+455 VTLSSLRARIGM

-485 ANPGA
+485 ARPEA
-490 TDQQMRAA
+490 TDAEMRAA
-498 ISDAQLLGLLESL
+498 IRDAQLHGLLDSL

-533 MAIARLMLKGPDIV
+533 MAIARLLLKEPDIV

-568 ESALEGR
+568 ESALVGR

-597 GGRIVE
+597 DGRIVE
-603 SGRHDEL
+603 SGRHEEL
-610 LAAGTRYADLYRT
+610 LTAGTRYADLYRT
-623 QFAGQEAQQA
+623 QFADQEP
-633 RPVSR
+633 RPIAAV

>member
-1 MSGMSGMGAH
+1 MSS
-11 SPWRTMRS
+11 WRAMRS

-24 ANKGKEIPAGTWKR
+24 ADKDKEIPAGTWRR
-38 VVGYSDPYRRD
+38 VLGYATPYRRD
-49 LTIFVALVVLSAA
+49 LAIFIGLVVMAA
-62 AGVATPVLAG
+62 VAGVATPVLAG

-77 ISSRSGTAGAV
+77 ISSDSGSAGAV
-88 IRLAS
+88 IRLAA

-126 QVYGHVQQMS
+126 EVYEHVQQMS
-136 IAFFTRAQTG
+136 IAFFTRTQTG

-163 TSVLSGVISNVVGL
+163 TSVLSGVISNAVGL
-177 ILTVAVMLTLSWQ
+177 VLTVGVMLTLSWQ
-190 ITVMSLVL
+190 ITVMSLIL
-198 VPVFVFPARIVGRRL
+198 LPVFIFPARIVGRRL

-221 DLNASMSTTMTE
+221 DLDASMNATMTE
-233 RFNVAGAMLVA
+233 RFNVAGALLVA
-244 LFGRPDQEAESFRGR
+244 LFGRPEQEAESFRGR

-265 IGVISAMYGRVF
+265 IGIVSAMYGRIFFV
-277 LAALTLVASLAGALV
+277 ALSLVASLAAALV
-292 YGVGGVLAVRGSLD
+292 YGVGGVLAVQGNLD

-330 RVDVMSAL
+330 RVDLMSTL

-358 DAVVLPEGSRSLE
+358 DARQLRAGSRSLE
-371 FDNVRFTYPSGDQ
+371 FDDVHFTYPSGEQ
-384 VSLASLEDIAVL
+384 VSLASLEDIAVV

-410 SAAAGE
+410 NAAPGD

-427 KTTIANLIPRL
+427 KTTIANLLPRL
-438 YDVSSGA
+438 YDVTSGA
-445 VLIGGSDIRQ
+445 VLIGGVDVRE

-485 ANPGA
+485 ARPEA
-490 TDQQMRAA
+490 TDQQMLIA
-498 ISDAQLLGLLESL
+498 IGDAQLAGLLESL

-533 MAIARLMLKGPDIV
+533 MAIARLLLKEPDIV

-568 ESALEGR
+568 ESALADR

-597 GGRIVE
+597 NGRIVE
-603 SGRHDEL
+603 SGRHEEL
-610 LAAGTRYADLYRT
+610 LAKGARYADLYRT
-623 QFAGQEAQQA
+623 QFAAQEPRSIAA
-633 RPVSR
+633 I

>member
-1 MSGMSGMGAH
+1 
-11 SPWRTMRS
+11 MRS
-19 FSTDP
+19 FSNDP
-24 ANKGKEIPAGTWKR
+24 ANKDKDIPAGTWKR
-38 VVGYSDPYRRD
+38 VIGYASPYRRD
-49 LTIFVALVVLSAA
+49 LTLFIGLVVLAA
-62 AGVATPVLAG
+62 IAGVATPVLAG

-77 ISSRSGTAGAV
+77 ISSDSGTTGTV

-126 QVYGHVQQMS
+126 QVYEHVQQMS

-163 TSVLSGVISNVVGL
+163 TSVLSGVISNIVGL
-177 ILTVAVMLTLSWQ
+177 VLTVAVMLTLSWQ
-190 ITVMSLVL
+190 ITLMSLVL
-198 VPVFVFPARIVGRRL
+198 LPVFIFPARIVGQRL

-221 DLNASMSTTMTE
+221 DLNASMNATMTE
-233 RFNVAGAMLVA
+233 RFNVAGALLVA
-244 LFGRPDQEAESFRGR
+244 LFGRPEQEAESFRGR

-265 IGVISAMYGRVF
+265 IGIVSAMYGRIFFV
-277 LAALTLVASLAGALV
+277 ALTLVASLAGALV
-292 YGVGGVLAVRGSLD
+292 YGVGGVLAVQGNLD

-358 DAVVLPEGSRSLE
+358 DARQLRAGSRSLE
-371 FDNVRFTYPSGDQ
+371 FDDVHFAYPSGEQ
-384 VSLASLEDIAVL
+384 VSLASLEDIAVV

-410 SAAAGE
+410 NAAPGD

-427 KTTIANLIPRL
+427 KTTIANLLPRL
-438 YDVSSGA
+438 YDVTSGA
-445 VLIGGSDIRQ
+445 VLIGGVDVRE

-485 ANPGA
+485 ARPEA
-490 TDQQMRAA
+490 TDQQMLIA
-498 ISDAQLLGLLESL
+498 IGDAQLAGLLESL

-533 MAIARLMLKGPDIV
+533 MAIARLLLKEPDIV

-568 ESALEGR
+568 ESALADR

-597 GGRIVE
+597 NGRIVE
-603 SGRHDEL
+603 SGRHEEL
-610 LAAGTRYADLYRT
+610 LAKGARYADLYRT
-623 QFAGQEAQQA
+623 QFAAQEPRSIAA
-633 RPVSR
+633 T

>member
-1 MSGMSGMGAH
+1 MSSMG
-11 SPWRTMRS
+11 SLGGGSSWRAMRS
-19 FSTDP
+19 FSSDP
-24 ANKGKEIPAGTWKR
+24 ANRDKDIPAGTWKR
-38 VVGYSDPYRRD
+38 VLGYATPYRRD
-49 LTIFVALVVLSAA
+49 LTIFIVLVVLASI

-77 ISSRSGTAGAV
+77 ISSDSGTTGAV

-126 QVYGHVQQMS
+126 QVYEHVQQMS

-177 ILTVAVMLTLSWQ
+177 VLTVGVMLTLSWQ
-190 ITVMSLVL
+190 ITLMSLIL
-198 VPVFVFPARIVGRRL
+198 LPVFIFPARIVGRRL
-213 QKITRESY
+213 QRITRESY
-221 DLNASMSTTMTE
+221 DLNASMNATMTE
-233 RFNVAGAMLVA
+233 RFNVAGALLVA
-244 LFGRPDQEAESFRGR
+244 LFGRPQQEAESFRGR

-265 IGVISAMYGRVF
+265 IGIVSAMYGRIFFV
-277 LAALTLVASLAGALV
+277 ALTLVASLAAALV
-292 YGVGGVLAVRGSLD
+292 YGVGGVLAVQGSLD

-347 LDLAPGIEERP
+347 LDLAPGITERP
-358 DAVVLPEGSRSLE
+358 DAVDLPVGSRSLE
-371 FDNVRFTYPSGDQ
+371 FDDVRFTYPSGEQ
-384 VSLASLEDIAVL
+384 VSLASLEDIAVV
-396 DSKTATPVLHGVSF
+396 DAKTSTPVLHGVSF
-410 SAAAGE
+410 TASPGE
-416 LIALVGQSGAG
+416 LIALVGHSGAG

-438 YDVSSGA
+438 YDVTSGA
-445 VLIGGSDIRQ
+445 VLVGGVDIRR
-455 VTLQSLRSRIGM
+455 VTLSSLRSRIGM

-473 LFHDTIRANLAY
+473 MFHDTIRANLAY
-485 ANPGA
+485 ARPEA
-490 TDQQMRAA
+490 TEAEMRTA
-498 ISDAQLLGLLESL
+498 IRDAQLESLLETL

-533 MAIARLMLKGPDIV
+533 MAIARLLLKEPDIV

-568 ESALEGR
+568 ESALIGR

-590 DQILVVE
+590 DQILVVAN
-597 GGRIVE
+597 GRIVE

-610 LAAGTRYADLYRT
+610 LARGARYADLYRT
-623 QFAGQEAQQA
+623 QFAAQEPRPIPA
-633 RPVSR
+633 R

>member
-1 MSGMSGMGAH
+1 MTSMGH
-11 SPWRTMRS
+11 MGSVSSWRAMRS
-19 FSTDP
+19 FSSDP
-24 ANKGKEIPAGTWKR
+24 ANQEKDIPAGTWKR
-38 VVGYSDPYRRD
+38 VFGYASPYRRD
-49 LTIFVALVVLSAA
+49 LTIFIALVVLAA
-62 AGVATPVLAG
+62 IAGVATPVLAG

-77 ISSRSGTAGAV
+77 ISSDSGTAGAV

-93 IIAGLA
+93 IIAALA

-126 QVYGHVQQMS
+126 QVYEHVQQMS

-177 ILTVAVMLTLSWQ
+177 VLTVGVMLTLSWQ
-190 ITVMSLVL
+190 ITLMSLVL
-198 VPVFVFPARIVGRRL
+198 LPVFIFPARIVGRRL

-221 DLNASMSTTMTE
+221 DLNASMNATMTE
-233 RFNVAGAMLVA
+233 RFNVAGALLVA
-244 LFGRPDQEAESFRGR
+244 LFGRPEQEAESFRGR

-265 IGVISAMYGRVF
+265 IGIVSAMYGRIFFV
-277 LAALTLVASLAGALV
+277 ALTLVAALAAALV
-292 YGVGGVLAVRGSLD
+292 YGVGGVLAVQGNLD

-330 RVDVMSAL
+330 RVDIMSAL

-347 LDLAPGIEERP
+347 LDLKPGIEEHP
-358 DAVVLPEGSRSLE
+358 DAVVLAPGSRSLE
-371 FDNVRFTYPSGDQ
+371 FDSVRFTYPSGEE
-384 VSLASLEDIAVL
+384 VSLASLEDIAVV
-396 DSKTATPVLHGVSF
+396 DSKTSTPVLHGVSF
-410 SAAAGE
+410 SAGPGE

-438 YDVSSGA
+438 YDVTSGA
-445 VLIGGSDIRQ
+445 VLVGGIDIRR
-455 VTLQSLRSRIGM
+455 VTLASLRSRIGM

-485 ANPGA
+485 ARPDSSDA
-490 TDQQMRAA
+490 EMRAA
-498 ISDAQLLGLLESL
+498 IGEAQLQGLLDSL

-533 MAIARLMLKGPDIV
+533 MAIARLLLKEPDIV

-568 ESALEGR
+568 ESALVGR

-597 GGRIVE
+597 NGRIVE

-623 QFAGQEAQQA
+623 QFADQEP
-633 RPVSR
+633 RPIAAI